1 MLCLSKRKCCTGLRG
16 TADLA
21 AAAAAAD
28 SCYHFES
35 CKFSAKKKLKRN
47 KSMALLAECR
57 LCLSDN
63 MAEAEPAWHFGE
75 GTGLAKRRYGC
86 RVQENVSIK
95 SRVGV

>member
-1 MLCLSKRKCCTGLRG
+1 
-16 TADLA
+16 
-21 AAAAAAD
+21 
-28 SCYHFES
+28 
-35 CKFSAKKKLKRN
+35 
-47 KSMALLAECR
+47 MALLAECR